1 MNKNIISAAFDDR
14 IQAERAVAD
23 LRSAGVPDRAISV
36 IARHGDETVARTGA
50 GDADRHNIDDKG
62 SGTAKGLGVGAGV
75 GAVAGLA
82 ALLIPGVG
90 PFFAAGAVAETLGL
104 VGSSVVTSAAVG
116 AAAGGLTGALMKYGV
131 SEEEARHY
139 DRRINEGAVFVGVDT
154 DHAGVAPQTVRDMLY
169 AAGGRSA
176 SVGAAPGGTRY

>member
-1 MNKNIISAAFDDR
+1 MTRNLVSAAFDDR
-14 IQAERAVAD
+14 LQAERAIAD

-36 IARHGDETVARTGA
+36 IARHGDETVATTGA
-50 GDADRHNIDDKG
+50 GDADRHDVDDKG

-82 ALLIPGVG
+82 ALFIPGVG
-90 PFFAAGAVAETLGL
+90 PFIAAGAVAETLG
-104 VGSSVVTSAAVG
+104 VIGSAAATSAAVG
-116 AAAGGLTGALMKYGV
+116 AAAGGLTGALIDYGV

-139 DRRINEGAVFVGVDT
+139 DRRINEGAVFVGVDI
-154 DHAGVAPQTVRDMLY
+154 DHAGVAPQTVRDVLY

-176 SVGAAPGGTRY
+176 GAGAAPTGTTY